1 MKAGTGIAIILHREV
16 LVAATSQ
23 SDDGDWP

>member
-23 SDDGDWP
+23 SDDGD